1 VIGSFGN
8 SSKVS
13 TVLVDP
19 EDMTYRPREGN
30 PKFNALV
37 ETLRDLHDRKVQD
50 YASSGNPYS
59 NFERAAAVVQGFHL
73 PIDQVFA
80 ALIGVKLARLQE
92 LTQPGRVPNNESVQ
106 DTRRDLAN
114 YALIWA
120 SYYE

>member
-1 VIGSFGN
+1 
-8 SSKVS
+8 
-13 TVLVDP
+13 
-19 EDMTYRPREGN
+19 
-30 PKFNALV
+30 
-37 ETLRDLHDRKVQD
+37 
-50 YASSGNPYS
+50 
-59 NFERAAAVVQGFHL
+59 VVQGFHL

>member
-1 VIGSFGN
+1 MSIVEDLIG
-8 SSKVS
+8 
-13 TVLVDP
+13 
-19 EDMTYRPREGN
+19 GN

-37 ETLRDLHDRKVQD
+37 ETLRELHDRKVAD
-50 YASSGNPYS
+50 YAHSGNPYS
-59 NFERAAAVVQGFHL
+59 NFESAADLVAGFSN

-80 ALIGVKLARLQE
+80 TLIGVKLARLKE
-92 LTQPGRVPNNESVQ
+92 LTRPGRTPQNESVQ